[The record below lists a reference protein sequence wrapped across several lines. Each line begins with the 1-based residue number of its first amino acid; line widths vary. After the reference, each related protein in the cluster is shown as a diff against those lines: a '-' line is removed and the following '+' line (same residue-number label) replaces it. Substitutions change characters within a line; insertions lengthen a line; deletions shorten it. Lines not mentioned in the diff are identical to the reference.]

1 MRPSLGSWTTG
12 GQTVGRTPGAGH
24 RDVTASAPVTIA
36 MAMTV
41 VLVLAGCVSA
51 PARQPLDADIDLP
64 DGWTSPGASLN
75 EDGSNAGIDQSG
87 EVAVGQEAGSA
98 VDGQVLVPEDW
109 WATFGDPELDAIV
122 EAALFRNYDLQAAAA
137 RLGQAEAMARM
148 AGADLKPSV
157 GLNLGVSRTKQNFVG
172 FPLPGVGVLSTTS
185 TRSSA
190 SLDIFWE
197 VDLWGRIRAG
207 ARAAVADLQATAAE
221 LRGARLSIAGRTA
234 KNWFAVL
241 EAQEQLR
248 LAENTVASWRTS
260 ANQVRARFLKGL
272 RPAVELRLA
281 LSTLAEAEAVTE
293 LYRQRLDLFT
303 RQLETLMGGYP
314 GGDLLEIFDAGDLP
328 PTPPPP
334 PAGLPAEL
342 IGRRPDL
349 VAAERRLAAADQRI
363 REARRSLYP
372 RLALTAS
379 GGTVSE
385 QLGDLIDGDFGVWSL
400 AAGLFQPIFE
410 GGRLRANVDRTRSVS
425 DEIVALYAEAALR
438 AYAEVES
445 TLTAEV
451 TLAGQEA
458 ALAESSENLVAAR
471 RLADD
476 RYRIGVGDYLTVLE
490 SQSREFRA
498 LGALLTVKR
507 QRLDNRIDLF
517 LALGGGFPPEP
528 LEEIARY
535 PGEATQ
541 VTPGSAEASDEHP
554 PPEKS
559 AVTGHDKK
567 ESRATET
574 VATAAGGVS

>member
-1 MRPSLGSWTTG
+1 MVSALVVFL
-12 GQTVGRTPGAGH
+12 VG
-24 RDVTASAPVTIA
+24 VI
-36 MAMTV
+36 
-41 VLVLAGCVSA
+41 LVLTGCVSA
-51 PARQPLDADIDLP
+51 PARQPLEADIDVP
-64 DGWTSPGASLN
+64 DGWTSPGARLN
-75 EDGSNAGIDQSG
+75 ESDGAGEMAAGQAAG
-87 EVAVGQEAGSA
+87 HVVAGQ
-98 VDGQVLVPEDW
+98 DPVPVDW
-109 WATFGDPELDAIV
+109 WATFGDPELDAIIEV
-122 EAALFRNYDLQAAAA
+122 ALNRNYDLQAAAA

-148 AGADLKPSV
+148 AGADLKPSI
-157 GLNLGVSRTKQNFVG
+157 GLNLGASRAKQNFVG
-172 FPLPGVGVLSTTS
+172 FPLPGGGVLSTTS

-190 SLDIFWE
+190 TLDIYWE

-207 ARAAVADLQATAAE
+207 ASAAVADLQATAAE
-221 LRGARLSIAGRTA
+221 LRGARLSIASRTA
-234 KNWFAVL
+234 KTWFAVL
-241 EAQEQLR
+241 EAREQLR

-260 ANQVRARFLKGL
+260 ADQVRARFLKGL

-281 LSTLAEAEAVTE
+281 LSTLAEAEAIAE
-293 LYRQRLDLFT
+293 LYRQQLDLYT

-314 GGDLLEIFDAGDLP
+314 GGDLLEIFDAGNLP

-334 PAGLPAEL
+334 PAGLPADL

-363 REARRSLYP
+363 REAKRSLYP

-379 GGTVSE
+379 GGSVSE
-385 QLGDLIDGDFGVWSL
+385 QFADLIDGDFGVWSL

-451 TLAGQEA
+451 TLAGQES

-498 LGALLTVKR
+498 LGALLSVKR

-528 LEEIARY
+528 LEQIERFPA
-535 PGEATQ
+535 G
-541 VTPGSAEASDEHP
+541 AEQTTE
-554 PPEKS
+554 E
-559 AVTGHDKK
+559 TG
-567 ESRATET
+567 AAET

>member
-1 MRPSLGSWTTG
+1 MRWFVALA
-12 GQTVGRTPGAGH
+12 AGL
-24 RDVTASAPVTIA
+24 I
-36 MAMTV
+36 
-41 VLVLAGCVSA
+41 LAGCVSA
-51 PARQPLDADIDLP
+51 PARQPLEADIDLP
-64 DGWTSPGASLN
+64 EEWTSPGASSSKDGSAHGAGTTEN
-75 EDGSNAGIDQSG
+75 GGGSETGAGQEDGSAVAGR
-87 EVAVGQEAGSA
+87 ELLAEN
-98 VDGQVLVPEDW
+98 W
-109 WATFGDPELDAIV
+109 WTTFGDPELDAII
-122 EAALFRNYDLQAAAA
+122 EAALLRNYDLQAAAA

-148 AGADLKPSV
+148 AGADLKPSI
-157 GLNLGVSRTKQNFVG
+157 GLNLGASRAKQNFVG
-172 FPLPGVGVLSTTS
+172 FPLPGGGVPSTTS

-190 SLDIFWE
+190 SVDIYWE

-234 KNWFAVL
+234 KTWFAVL
-241 EAQEQLR
+241 EAREQLR
-248 LAENTVASWRTS
+248 LAEDTVESWRTS
-260 ANQVRARFLKGL
+260 AEQVRARFLKGL

-293 LYRQRLDLFT
+293 LYRQQLDLYT

-314 GGDLLEIFDAGDLP
+314 GGDLLEIFAAGDLP
-328 PTPPPP
+328 PTPSPP
-334 PAGLPAEL
+334 PAGLPADL

-363 REARRSLYP
+363 REARRALYP

-385 QLGDLIDGDFGVWSL
+385 QFADLIDGDFGVWSL

-410 GGRLRANVDRTRSVS
+410 GGRLRANVDRSLSVS

-445 TLTAEV
+445 TLTAEI

-458 ALAESSENLVAAR
+458 ALGESAENLVAAR

-528 LEEIARY
+528 LEAIEQF
-535 PGEATQ
+535 PSG
-541 VTPGSAEASDEHP
+541 AEQ
-554 PPEKS
+554 
-559 AVTGHDKK
+559 
-567 ESRATET
+567 ATEDEEAAET
-574 VATAAGGVS
+574 KKVATAAGGVS